1 MATAAYDSSMS
12 RNIVDSLQELGLSLY
27 EARLYLG
34 LLTHGP
40 QNGNELSRT
49 SGVPSSKVYSTL
61 DKLAAAGIVEHIR
74 RGNTQEYVCI
84 PAVELLKRY
93 REKYA
98 RPLEHLEEVLPKL
111 ATRQPEPDVLQIS
124 GSESV
129 LEHARAMLDRANAE
143 VFISLWAENLD
154 TLRPALVAANNRA
167 VSLFTMIY
175 GDGELEV
182 GTQLHHSYRDTIAKR
197 IGGHMLTIVADGV
210 EALIAHMPDV
220 GGSMAVHTRNPV
232 LCLLAE
238 EYLRHDL
245 ILQKAKTMT
254 GFDEWDRWLQADV
267 TVRSVMVGRA
277 GQEASPEAVEYQ
289 KA

>member
-1 MATAAYDSSMS
+1 MS
-12 RNIVDSLQELGLSLY
+12 RDPVDSLQELGLSLY

-34 LLTHGP
+34 LLTYGP

-61 DKLAAAGIVEHIR
+61 DKLAGAGIVEHIR

-84 PAVELLKRY
+84 PAAELLKRY

-98 RPLEHLEEVLPKL
+98 RPLEHLEAALPKL
-111 ATRQPEPDVLQIS
+111 ATQQPDPDVLQIS

-129 LEHARAMLDRANAE
+129 LEHACAILDRASTE
-143 VFISLWAENLD
+143 VFISLWAENLER
-154 TLRPALVAANNRA
+154 LRPALAAADDRG
-167 VSLFTMIY
+167 VGLFTMIY
-175 GDGELEV
+175 GNGELDV
-182 GTQLHHSYRDTIAKR
+182 GTHLHHSYRDTIAKR
-197 IGGHMLTIVADGV
+197 IGGHMLTIVADGA
-210 EALIAHMPDV
+210 EALIAHMPEV

-254 GFDEWDRWLQADV
+254 GFEEWDRWLQADA

-277 GQEASPEAVEYQ
+277 GEETPRETVEIQ
-289 KA
+289 QA